1 MDLTSIK
8 AKIAAGVLP
17 SANGVGAHAIRY
29 VAGVCVGCDMT
40 IRWSDLCI
48 QFGVGSRE
56 ACCTPTAMCCGPK
69 PARLSDW

>member
-17 SANGVGAHAIRY
+17 SANGVGVHAIRY

-56 ACCTPTAMCCGPK
+56 SLLHADCYVLWTEACSTQ
-69 PARLSDW
+69 